1 MVKNLPTNAGDMR
14 REFDPWDRKI
24 SLEEG
29 MATLSSFLFWRIP
42 WTEEPGR
49 LQSMGSQTV
58 GHGQILL
65 CTFSDLEDKPN
76 MIGAFSWFLISK
88 GPVSTSEPINVIL
101 SISNSS
107 KHV

>member
-1 MVKNLPTNAGDMR
+1 
-14 REFDPWDRKI
+14 
-24 SLEEG
+24 
-29 MATLSSFLFWRIP
+29 MAIHSSILFWRIP
-42 WTEEPGR
+42 WTEKPGG
-49 LQSMGSQTV
+49 LWSVGSQTV

-65 CTFSDLEDKPN
+65 CTFSDLEDKPS
-76 MIGAFSWFLISK
+76 MIAAFSWFLILK